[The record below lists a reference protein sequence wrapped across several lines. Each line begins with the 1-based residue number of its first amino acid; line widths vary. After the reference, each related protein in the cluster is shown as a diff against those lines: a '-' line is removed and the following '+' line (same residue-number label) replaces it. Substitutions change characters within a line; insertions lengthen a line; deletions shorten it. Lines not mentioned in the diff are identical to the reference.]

1 MDQAKSINQEEIS
14 QSNKSKESNESKESK
29 ESKKSKESKES
40 NAQAYLDK
48 NIKKLNA
55 QVEET
60 YKFAFYNLLEERVS
74 SNPPDC
80 DWLTRLY
87 GEIRLKLTQLLKKD
101 SHLRKE
107 IEESMD
113 LELFD
118 QMIRHNALNMEDFH
132 KIIKYVFAK
141 CHQLQSPGRDKETN
155 ERLEDISELIMSG
168 NATFGSVVP
177 LFIRNANYCLDLI
190 YKDIENLSDVLKQ
203 ANR

>member
-1 MDQAKSINQEEIS
+1 MEPELK
-14 QSNKSKESNESKESK
+14 
-29 ESKKSKESKES
+29 
-40 NAQAYLDK
+40 AQAYLDK

-87 GEIRLKLTQLLKKD
+87 GEIRLKLTQLLKTD
-101 SHLRKE
+101 SQLRKE

-118 QMIRHNALNMEDFH
+118 QMIRHGALNMEDF
-132 KIIKYVFAK
+132 
-141 CHQLQSPGRDKETN
+141 QSPGRDKETK
-155 ERLEDISELIMSG
+155 ERLEDISELIRSG

-203 ANR
+203 AQ

>member
-1 MDQAKSINQEEIS
+1 MEQ
-14 QSNKSKESNESKESK
+14 
-29 ESKKSKESKES
+29 
-40 NAQAYLDK
+40 NAQELKAKAYLDK
-48 NIKKLNA
+48 NTKKLTE

-60 YKFAFYNLLEERVS
+60 YKFAFFNLLEERV
-74 SNPPDC
+74 NAIPPDC

-87 GEIRLKLTQLLKKD
+87 GEIRLKLTQLLKDGSYLK
-101 SHLRKE
+101 KE

-118 QMIRHNALNMEDFH
+118 QMIRHSALNMEDFH

-141 CHQLQSPGRDKETN
+141 CMQLQSPGRDKETN
-155 ERLEDISELIMSG
+155 ERLEDISELINSG

-190 YKDIENLSDVLKQ
+190 YKDIENLSDVLKERN
-203 ANR
+203 A